1 MENTEKNVNSIQ
13 AEHISEPE
21 IRLNFLQRL
30 ELKRTAA
37 CHLSHEQMA
46 VLMTGYSDLGWAGA
60 RPAAEI
66 RKMCDILSRHR
77 LRFGCVTLFSLSDEA
92 IYLYAYGFDRDLSF
106 ADIQQAVSVY
116 RETVY
121 GIQKDLVWMGRKK
134 QNKLIVKA
142 YEDAVRTLSH
152 CKSMDIPA

>member
-1 MENTEKNVNSIQ
+1 MENTEKEMESIRAQ
-13 AEHISEPE
+13 QVEEPTL
-21 IRLNFLQRL
+21 RLSFLQKR
-30 ELKRTAA
+30 ELKRASA
-37 CHLSHEQMA
+37 YRLSSEQMA
-46 VLMTGYSDLGWAGA
+46 TLITGYSDLGWAGTRSA
-60 RPAAEI
+60 TEI

-106 ADIQQAVSVY
+106 ADIQQAVSAY

-121 GIQKDLVWMGRKK
+121 GIQKDLSWMGRKK
-134 QNKLIVKA
+134 QNRLIVNA

>member
-1 MENTEKNVNSIQ
+1 MSIEKDVSSVR
-13 AEHISEPE
+13 AEQIAEPE

-30 ELKRTAA
+30 ELKRAA
-37 CHLSHEQMA
+37 TCHLSHEQMA
-46 VLMTGYSDLGWAGA
+46 VLMTGYSDLGWAGT

-106 ADIQQAVSVY
+106 ADIQQAVTAY